1 VVSFKKPLRKP
12 STQQRSQYTSESQ
25 LRQGVKYAQTLVHPA
40 MIGIS
45 PTPRRVLILST
56 PPNDA
61 GEPPQLHGNDIVEE
75 VLKWDSVQDIFL
87 LLQSSEPV
95 LPGSSNDTVQR
106 GDNATEVEIHRY
118 YTSVGTKAAVDW
130 LRKYH
135 FGETSPLGRDL
146 CLESA
151 TEDHLFDL
159 ILLDVSP
166 QAWPWNIKD
175 FVRPLACSL
184 SSHGALGMY
193 VGLAPVSGTAEF
205 HPSSSSSL
213 TSFQESL
220 LRIEDLSFFF
230 RHTRVYDVLLA
241 SPGRVA
247 EGAQNELA
255 AFAVGMIPMLSK
267 DNRRNRT
274 AAEYVAGYHAPGQA
288 GFSRQDLE
296 TRIVPQ
302 VLRDV
307 AGINDFDGKA
317 ARVNLKLNRH
327 ILPHRRRSMTYY
339 NGHVHASFQ
348 HFSADWVSIYCAM
361 PEIHLLRGEAV
372 RTPTA
377 AQRRRLCELPSRID
391 SIADDEQ
398 SLMELRLTEDGMA
411 SSGVYAK
418 KVITKG
424 TLFGLYDAATR

>member
-1 VVSFKKPLRKP
+1 
-12 STQQRSQYTSESQ
+12 
-25 LRQGVKYAQTLVHPA
+25 

-56 PPNDA
+56 TPNDSGQA
-61 GEPPQLHGNDIVEE
+61 SHQYGNEIVEE
-75 VLKWDSVQDIFL
+75 VLKWDSVQDIFM

-95 LPGSSNDTVQR
+95 LPGSSHDTVQR
-106 GDNATEVEIHRY
+106 GGNATEVEIHRY
-118 YTSVGTKAAVDW
+118 YTSLGTNPAVDW
-130 LRKYH
+130 LWKYR
-135 FGETSPLGRDL
+135 FGEASPLGRDL
-146 CLESA
+146 CLERA
-151 TEDHLFDL
+151 TEDQLFDL

-166 QAWPWNIKD
+166 QAWVAPWHITD

-205 HPSSSSSL
+205 QPSPTSSL

-230 RHTRVYDVLLA
+230 RYTRVYDVLLS

-267 DNRRNRT
+267 DDRRNRT
-274 AAEYVAGYHAPGQA
+274 AADYVAGYHAPGQA
-288 GFSRQDLE
+288 GFSSQDLK

-339 NGHVHASFQ
+339 SGHVHASFQ

-361 PEIHLLRGEAV
+361 PEVYLLPGEAV

-377 AQRRRLCELPSRID
+377 TQRRRLCELPSRID